1 MQDMAELIVIQAKTM
16 PIETGVALECN
27 GARIAKVAVTGGF
40 GGYNVTSADG
50 KSRLIFPMAEVTRAV
65 ESFLTEG
72 RFGVE
77 AGDWERHASPTVR
90 HANGLRLLTFSW
102 NKSGVGQGTK
112 ADALCA
118 VERLLLYPPVSP

>member
-1 MQDMAELIVIQAKTM
+1 MAELIVNQAKTM

-27 GARIAKVAVTGGF
+27 GARIAKVSVTGGF

-77 AGDWERHASPTVR
+77 AGDWEKVR
-90 HANGLRLLTFSW
+90 FS
-102 NKSGVGQGTK
+102 N
-112 ADALCA
+112 CA
-118 VERLLLYPPVSP
+118 ARKWSSSSHIQLEQKWSWPRNES